1 MQPDW
6 LLIYTVSEDEL
17 ILIASRTRSNAD
29 LFNL

>member
-1 MQPDW
+1 M
-6 LLIYTVSEDEL
+6 YTVSEDEL